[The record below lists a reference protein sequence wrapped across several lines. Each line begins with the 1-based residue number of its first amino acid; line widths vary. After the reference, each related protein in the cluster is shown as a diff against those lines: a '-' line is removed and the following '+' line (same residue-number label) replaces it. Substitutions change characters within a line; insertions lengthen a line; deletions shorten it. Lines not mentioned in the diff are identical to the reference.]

1 MKRLTIILFFM
12 FFISTNAQL
21 YNLGQDQGL
30 LRGGFGVTWINNQPF
45 YAVHLTPEIAFS
57 NIGIGLNLNFEFDS
71 SGKLRKEDFNEFSD
85 YLSIIRYIRYGYK
98 NDPLYFRLGALDY
111 ATLGN
116 GSIMYMYN
124 NSPSF
129 DARKVGLE
137 LDMDFNEFGFEFV
150 YGNFLQAG
158 VVGLR
163 GFVRPLKFSS
173 LGGIPILGNF
183 EVGATFATDVN
194 KYAGVSSGTFNP
206 VTDRFSPIANNGSIK
221 AVGLDLGLPI
231 IRSRTVKWVIYYD
244 YVKLL
249 NFGSGTS
256 AGFSFALNGL
266 GLINIKTKFERRF
279 NQAHYLPAYFN
290 SMYELQRFKLNKT
303 TGKVTS
309 KIQELMAAD
318 KSVGNGW
325 YGQLLVRLLNSFD
338 IIGSYQ
344 RLDNNPKSGL
354 LHIATEISPKGQP
367 FIARAG
373 YDKINIQS
381 EKDIFKLD
389 DRSFLFAEFGYK
401 PLPYLV
407 VSMIYRWT
415 FTPVRDTNNNIV
427 NYIPQKK
434 IEPRVSLVYPLN
446 F

>member
-111 ATLGN
+111 ATLGH

-183 EVGATFATDVN
+183 EVGATFATDFN

-290 SMYELQRFKLNKT
+290 SMYELQRFKLDKT